1 VSELAPSEAAAPNRA
16 DDLVQPF
23 QLEAQ
28 SIRGRLVRL
37 GPLVDDV
44 LSRHAYPEEI
54 AALLGQCLALT
65 ATLAGAF
72 KYDGVFTLQTKGDGP
87 VGLLVAD
94 VTSKGEVRGYARFD
108 EERFRKS
115 KENGHGRKGTVPRL
129 LGSGYLAFTVDQGPN
144 TERYQGIVELEGAEL
159 TDCVHHYFR
168 QSEQLDAAFK
178 LAVGRV
184 GGGGT
189 GIAGGSGTAG
199 AGGRWRAAGLMLQRL
214 ALAGGEGALA
224 RASAGDAE
232 GAGAEEE
239 CCELVEEG
247 WRRALI
253 LMGSATTAELLDPAL
268 GAHDL
273 LYRLFHEDGVRV
285 FRQRPLRAGCR
296 CSEERVIAV
305 LKVLSEAELE
315 DMIVDGSVR
324 VVCQF
329 CMREYSYDRAA
340 VAALRAPGATPRA

>member
-1 VSELAPSEAAAPNRA
+1 VSELAQDPGAGANLA

-28 SIRGRLVRL
+28 SIRGRLARL

-54 AALLGQCLALT
+54 AALLGQSLVLT
-65 ATLAGAF
+65 ATLAAAF

-94 VTSKGEVRGYARFD
+94 VTSKGDVRGYARYD
-108 EERFRKS
+108 EERFRKTR
-115 KENGHGRKGTVPRL
+115 ENGQGLKGTVPRL
-129 LGSGYLAFTVDQGPN
+129 LGSGYLAFTVDQGSN

-184 GGGGT
+184 GA
-189 GIAGGSGTAG
+189 AGGAG
-199 AGGRWRAAGLMLQRL
+199 QGGAAGRWRAAGLMLQRV
-214 ALAGGEGALA
+214 ALAGGQGPLA
-224 RASAGDAE
+224 RASAPLA
-232 GAGAEEE
+232 AGEESAALE
-239 CCELVEEG
+239 EAHRELAEEG

-253 LMGSATTAELLDPAL
+253 MMGSATTAELLDPSL

-305 LKVLSEAELE
+305 LQALSESELE
-315 DMIVDGSVR
+315 EMIVDGIVR

-329 CMREYSYDRAA
+329 CMRAYSYDRAQ
-340 VAALRAPGATPRA
+340 VAALRASGAAGSA

>member
-1 VSELAPSEAAAPNRA
+1 VSELAHSPAVGPNSA

-54 AALLGQCLALT
+54 ASLLGQSLALT
-65 ATLAGAF
+65 ATLAAAF

-87 VGLLVAD
+87 VGLLVTD

-108 EERFRKS
+108 QERLSAGTR
-115 KENGHGRKGTVPRL
+115 EGGGLKGTVPRL
-129 LGSGYLAFTVDQGPN
+129 LGTGYLAFTVDQGAN

-159 TDCVHHYFR
+159 VDCVHHYFR

-184 GGGGT
+184 AA
-189 GIAGGSGTAG
+189 AGGER
-199 AGGRWRAAGLMLQRL
+199 RWRAAGLMLQRL
-214 ALAGGEGALA
+214 PLAGGQGLFS
-224 RASAGDAE
+224 RASAEFPQASTSP
-232 GAGAEEE
+232 AEEE
-239 CCELVEEG
+239 HREVLEEG

-253 LMGSATTAELLDPAL
+253 MMGSATTAELLDPAL

-296 CSEERVIAV
+296 CSAERVEAV
-305 LKVLSEAELE
+305 LRALSDAELA
-315 DMIVDGSVR
+315 DMTVAGRVS

-329 CMREYSYDRAA
+329 CMREYGYDQAA
-340 VAALRAPGATPRA
+340 VAALRAEGPAVHD

>member
-1 VSELAPSEAAAPNRA
+1 VPDLAQSRPVGPNLA

-28 SIRGRLVRL
+28 TIRGRLVRL
-37 GPLVDDV
+37 GPLVDEV
-44 LSRHAYPEEI
+44 LSRHRYPEEI
-54 AALLGQCLALT
+54 ALLLGQSLALT

-72 KYDGVFTLQTKGDGP
+72 KYHGVFTLQTKGDGP

-94 VTSKGEVRGYARFD
+94 VTSEGEVRGYARFD
-108 EERFRKS
+108 EGRLGEAERGRS
-115 KENGHGRKGTVPRL
+115 RGHGAQGIVPRL

-159 TDCVHHYFR
+159 VDCVHHYFR
-168 QSEQLDAAFK
+168 QSEQLGAAFK

-184 GGGGT
+184 P
-189 GIAGGSGTAG
+189 G
-199 AGGRWRAAGLMLQRL
+199 ADGKGAWRAAGLMLQRL
-214 ALAGGEGALA
+214 PLAGGERPLALA
-224 RASAGDAE
+224 QGDRLR
-232 GAGAEEE
+232 AEESSSVAE
-239 CCELVEEG
+239 EARREALEEG

-253 LMGSATTAELLDPAL
+253 MMGSATTAELLDPAL

-285 FRQRPLRAGCR
+285 FRQRPLRSGCR
-296 CSEERVIAV
+296 CSEERVIRV
-305 LKVLSEAELE
+305 LRALSAGELE
-315 DMIVDGSVR
+315 DMVVDGRVS

-329 CMREYSYDRAA
+329 CMREYAYDRDAL
-340 VAALRAPGATPRA
+340 AALRAEGAAVRD

>member
-1 VSELAPSEAAAPNRA
+1 MQNAEVLPIGPQEYH

-23 QLEAQ
+23 QIEVPA
-28 SIRGRLVRL
+28 IRGRLVRL

-44 LSRHAYPEEI
+44 LSRHAYPEEV
-54 AALLGQCLALT
+54 AALLGQSLALT

-87 VGLLVAD
+87 VGMLVSD
-94 VTSKGEVRGYARFD
+94 VTSAGEVRAYARYD
-108 EERFRKS
+108 EDRLAEAVR
-115 KENGHGRKGTVPRL
+115 EHQAGHGVQGVVPRL
-129 LGSGYLAFTVDQGPN
+129 LGSGYLAFTVDQGSN

-159 TDCVHHYFR
+159 VDCVHHYFR

-184 GGGGT
+184 
-189 GIAGGSGTAG
+189 AG
-199 AGGRWRAAGLMLQRL
+199 AGGSASWRAAGLMLQRVP
-214 ALAGGEGALA
+214 AAGGQSPLTPAAAEPGFALM
-224 RASAGDAE
+224 AE
-232 GAGAEEE
+232 DEQREV
-239 CCELVEEG
+239 LEEG

-253 LMGSATTAELLDPAL
+253 MMGSATTAELLDPAL

-285 FRQRPLRAGCR
+285 FRQRALRPGCR
-296 CSEERVIAV
+296 CSEERVAMV
-305 LKVLSEAELE
+305 LRALSAAELE
-315 DMIVDGSVR
+315 DMVVDDRVS

-329 CMREYSYDRAA
+329 CMRAYVYDRAA
-340 VAALRAPGATPRA
+340 LAALRTVSPPSA

>member
-1 VSELAPSEAAAPNRA
+1 MSELAHHPAAGPNSA

-44 LSRHAYPEEI
+44 LSRHAYPEDI
-54 AALLGQCLALT
+54 ASLLGQSLALT

-87 VGLLVAD
+87 VGLLVTD

-108 EERFRKS
+108 QDRLSASRS
-115 KENGHGRKGTVPRL
+115 QGRPGHALMGTVPRL
-129 LGSGYLAFTVDQGPN
+129 LGTGYLAFTVDQGAN

-159 TDCVHHYFR
+159 VDCVHHYFR

-184 GGGGT
+184 GA
-189 GIAGGSGTAG
+189 AGGKR
-199 AGGRWRAAGLMLQRL
+199 RWRAAGLMLQRL
-214 ALAGGEGALA
+214 PLKGGQGPLA
-224 RASAGDAE
+224 RAAE
-232 GAGAEEE
+232 APARAEEE
-239 CCELVEEG
+239 SASPIEEERREVLEEG

-253 LMGSATTAELLDPAL
+253 MMGSATTAELLDPDL
-268 GAHDL
+268 GVHDL

-296 CSEERVIAV
+296 CSEERVEAV
-305 LKVLSEAELE
+305 LRALSDAELA
-315 DMIVDGSVR
+315 DMTVAGRVS

-329 CMREYSYDRAA
+329 CMREYAYDQAA
-340 VAALRAPGATPRA
+340 VAALRAEGAGARD

>member
-1 VSELAPSEAAAPNRA
+1 MPELAQSRVAGPNLA

-28 SIRGRLVRL
+28 AIRGRLVRL
-37 GPLVDDV
+37 GPLVDEV
-44 LSRHAYPEEI
+44 LSRHRYPEEI
-54 AALLGQCLALT
+54 AALLGQSLALT

-72 KYDGVFTLQTKGDGP
+72 KYHGVFTLQTKGDGP

-94 VTSKGEVRGYARFD
+94 VTSEGEVRGYARFD
-108 EERFRKS
+108 EGRLGEAERGRRC
-115 KENGHGRKGTVPRL
+115 GHGAQGIVPRL

-159 TDCVHHYFR
+159 VDCVHHYFR

-184 GGGGT
+184 
-189 GIAGGSGTAG
+189 AG
-199 AGGRWRAAGLMLQRL
+199 ADGKAAWRAAGLMLQRL
-214 ALAGGEGALA
+214 PLAGGEPRLALA
-224 RASAGDAE
+224 QGERLR
-232 GAGAEEE
+232 AEEGSGSVAE
-239 CCELVEEG
+239 EARREALEEG

-253 LMGSATTAELLDPAL
+253 MMGSATTAELLDPAL

-285 FRQRPLRAGCR
+285 FRQRPLRSGCR
-296 CSEERVIAV
+296 CSEERVIRV
-305 LKVLSEAELE
+305 LRALSAAELE
-315 DMIVDGSVR
+315 DMVVDGRVS

-329 CMREYSYDRAA
+329 CMREYAYDREAL
-340 VAALRAPGATPRA
+340 AALRAEGAAVRD